1 MELAKNQQCNIHY
14 NLPLLKPQSQMQEK
28 QDVMNPKKSPE
39 LNNAANEIKSK
50 KENKS
55 LTIRYNR
62 HRTSLIPTLSQPNEK
77 GWDIRKKKSQTGNKE
92 QNEKKLEIIKLK
104 QIKLDY
110 QVNFVSCKNRQ
121 CHQTQINDNKTI

>member
-1 MELAKNQQCNIHY
+1 
-14 NLPLLKPQSQMQEK
+14 MQEK

-77 GWDIRKKKSQTGNKE
+77 GWDIRKKNPKPETRNKMR
-92 QNEKKLEIIKLK
+92 
-104 QIKLDY
+104 
-110 QVNFVSCKNRQ
+110 KNW
-121 CHQTQINDNKTI
+121 K